1 MIGSGQPQDQKGEY
15 MAGKKPSFITGAN
28 AKIKVDGKT
37 FAYASDVSYQVVVD
51 TIPIETMGRYEA
63 VTNEPVN
70 YSVAGELSVVRY
82 TNIAYDGG
90 MPGTSQ
96 KGNGLGNATF
106 SSGSGNRSYEINPG
120 NLLLSKTWDLAVYQK
135 TQTSETAGGETA
147 SIDNALVEFITI
159 KDCRFT
165 RKSAALN
172 KRGVLVDRLSFV
184 GILADDESF
193 DASYSGD
200 TDLQ

>member
-1 MIGSGQPQDQKGEY
+1 MVRSTTRPKGTQ

-28 AKIKVDGKT
+28 AKIKVGGKT
-37 FAYASDVSYQVVVD
+37 FAYAADVSYQVAVD

-82 TNIAYDGG
+82 TGIAKTNN
-90 MPGTSQ
+90 MPGTNTG
-96 KGNGLGNATF
+96 GNGLGKVDYTT
-106 SSGSGNRSYEINPG
+106 GGNGANEINPG
-120 NLLLSKTWDLAVYQK
+120 NILLSQTWDLSVFQK
-135 TQTSETAGGETA
+135 EQTGATAAGGTA
-147 SIDNALVEFITI
+147 TVTDSVEFITI

-165 RKSAALN
+165 RKSASLN
-172 KRGVLVDRLSFV
+172 KRGILVDRLSFV

-193 DASYSGD
+193 DSSYSGD
-200 TDLQ
+200 TDLS

>member
-1 MIGSGQPQDQKGEY
+1 
-15 MAGKKPSFITGAN
+15 MAAKKPSFITGAN
-28 AKIKVDGKT
+28 AKIKVGGKT
-37 FAYASDVSYQVVVD
+37 FAYASDVSYQIAVD

-82 TNIAYDGG
+82 TSIAKSNN
-90 MPGTSQ
+90 MPGTNTG
-96 KGNGLGNATF
+96 GNGLGKVDYTT
-106 SSGSGNRSYEINPG
+106 GGNGANEINPG
-120 NLLLSKTWDLAVYQK
+120 NILMSQTWDLAVFQK
-135 TQTSETAGGETA
+135 EQAAATAAGGTA
-147 SIDNALVEFITI
+147 TVTDSVEFITI

-172 KRGVLVDRLSFV
+172 KRGILVDRLAFV
-184 GILADDESF
+184 GIIADDDSF

-200 TDLQ
+200 TDLS